1 MSSEF
6 KCKNCGSWNPLQD
19 EAAVC
24 LACNTPYKVFTE
36 ADRASIERRNTTGDI
51 KIPIHPNDAPP
62 IKVLKHIFNAI
73 QIAFLAVLSFI
84 LWLIAA
90 GPG

>member
-1 MSSEF
+1 MHSEF
-6 KCKNCGSWNPLQD
+6 KCKNCGTWCALNHED
-19 EAAVC
+19 ARC
-24 LACNTPYKVFTE
+24 TTCNTPYKVLTE
-36 ADRASIERRNTTGDI
+36 ADKASIERRNTTGDI
-51 KIPIHPNDAPP
+51 KILINPKDALL
-62 IKVLKHIFNAI
+62 IKLLKHLFNAA

>member
-6 KCKNCGSWNPLQD
+6 KCKNCGTWSPIYGED
-19 EAAVC
+19 AVC
-24 LACNTPYKVFTE
+24 ITCQTPYKVLTE
-36 ADRASIERRNTTGDI
+36 ADKESLERRNTAGDI
-51 KIPIHPNDAPP
+51 KIPIRPDDSPP